1 MTMITVC
8 MATFN
13 GEKYIEEQIISIL
26 SQLNDYDELIIS
38 DDGSTDS
45 TVEIIKKIDDKRINL
60 VFNKNDR
67 GYSSNFYN
75 AMSMATGDYIFLSD
89 QDDIWLEDKVT
100 ITLKYLKSF
109 DFVVSDAFVVDSNL
123 NLLEESR
130 FKTFNISNGF
140 LPNFIRTRYIGCC
153 MAFNRKVLDALYPFP
168 EKKYNIPHD
177 LWITLI
183 SEKYYKTSLIDNQL
197 IKYRRHDNNVSN
209 GGLTVKN
216 NKRSFFQIIKSR
228 IIYLYL
234 LEKQK
239 GKIKNGKKK

>member
-1 MTMITVC
+1 MH
-8 MATFN
+8 
-13 GEKYIEEQIISIL
+13 YIH
-26 SQLNDYDELIIS
+26 SQ
-38 DDGSTDS
+38 
-45 TVEIIKKIDDKRINL
+45 
-60 VFNKNDR
+60 
-67 GYSSNFYN
+67 
-75 AMSMATGDYIFLSD
+75 
-89 QDDIWLEDKVT
+89 
-100 ITLKYLKSF
+100 
-109 DFVVSDAFVVDSNL
+109 
-123 NLLEESR
+123 
-130 FKTFNISNGF
+130 
-140 LPNFIRTRYIGCC
+140 
-153 MAFNRKVLDALYPFP
+153 
-168 EKKYNIPHD
+168 KKYNIPHD